1 MQFEIIPSTEGRN
14 WEWLKLKRL
23 GMGFIQNK
31 KSVITILNFESDDEN
46 YKMYK
51 SATQKKF
58 NSSNVGR
65 LIKKYREQLFDFF
78 VNYWNITNHK

>member
-1 MQFEIIPSTEGRN
+1 MTE
-14 WEWLKLKRL
+14 LKEL
-23 GMGFIQNK
+23 GVGFIQNE
-31 KSVITILNFESDDEN
+31 KSVIAILNFESDDEN

-65 LIKKYREQLFDFF
+65 LIKKYREKLFDFF
-78 VNYWNITNHK
+78 FNY